1 MLFRVGGVGSLVH
14 FFIIEVNGVESEV
27 DLAVFDI
34 IWVLFEQIEFFLD
47 PPRLEVVKVLFVLW
61 LIFFVPLEHQ
71 EDSFAFLDVLH
82 EL

>member
-1 MLFRVGGVGSLVH
+1 MAIF
-14 FFIIEVNGVESEV
+14 EV
-27 DLAVFDI
+27 

-47 PPRLEVVKVLFVLW
+47 PPRLEVVKVLFVLG
-61 LIFFVPLEHQ
+61 LVFFVPLEHQ